1 MRVAIIFIF
10 FIYNKY
16 MLIEEIRDINNFD
29 FNGSIIRKCKIN
41 NKDLYSLDYYSILK
55 ETYKIINN
63 TMQIIKNSKLNLIT
77 DIINNTDNNFIESYN
92 VNIEKTTDLNK
103 ILFEI
108 LIQCYNNDTPI
119 ILEIQMKN
127 KSILNMNF
135 KNEFMI

>member
-1 MRVAIIFIF
+1 
-10 FIYNKY
+10 